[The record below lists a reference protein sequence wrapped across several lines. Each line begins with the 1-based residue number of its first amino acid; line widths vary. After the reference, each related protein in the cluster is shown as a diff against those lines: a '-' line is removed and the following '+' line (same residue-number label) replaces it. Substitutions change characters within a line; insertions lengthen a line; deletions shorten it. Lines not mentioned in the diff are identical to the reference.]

1 MFAANGSTANGDVV
15 WSQTINV
22 TPNQNYIFSVFH
34 SAWSSG
40 TTAVL
45 GIRINGTVLDLDF
58 LDTGSSPGVWS
69 EEDRFVF
76 YSGNSST
83 ATIDLVNSFAGAA
96 GRDFALDDISVTEIE
111 SPHSLEEIQDLATEL
126 AIAQADANLQPCID
140 ALTAFGLPPF
150 LVDIICNGGHDSAVS
165 QAANHTGSVWE
176 GFFWPLA
183 QNPDLHPHE
192 VPNVPPDCDNAGPS
206 QDILWPPNHKFHSIN
221 VVGVT
226 DADGDTVIINIDS
239 ISQDEPV
246 NGKGDGNTSPDGQG
260 VGTDTAEVRAERSG
274 TKKAPGDGRV
284 YHISFTASDGNGGSC
299 SGEVTVGSTS

>member
-1 MFAANGSTANGDVV
+1 M
-15 WSQTINV
+15 
-22 TPNQNYIFSVFH
+22 
-34 SAWSSG
+34 
-40 TTAVL
+40 
-45 GIRINGTVLDLDF
+45 
-58 LDTGSSPGVWS
+58 
-69 EEDRFVF
+69 
-76 YSGNSST
+76 
-83 ATIDLVNSFAGAA
+83 
-96 GRDFALDDISVTEIE
+96 
-111 SPHSLEEIQDLATEL
+111 
-126 AIAQADANLQPCID
+126 
-140 ALTAFGLPPF
+140 
-150 LVDIICNGGHDSAVS
+150 
-165 QAANHTGSVWE
+165 
-176 GFFWPLA
+176 
-183 QNPDLHPHE
+183 
-192 VPNVPPDCDNAGPS
+192 PPDCDNAGPS